1 MFFRVLSV
9 ALLFVAG
16 CSPWRAFHSS
26 EGRFAVELPGEPA
39 QTGLRLNTAL
49 GYQAA
54 VRASAENG
62 GVTFAATVA
71 ELPPDLLR
79 RAGVKAVLQG
89 QQQVEVAGKKDKII
103 DVQWDADVQGV
114 RFVYLR
120 EAGDAVGCYYL
131 IRGGRLFLLSV
142 EGPLA
147 EARGASAARFF
158 NSLEMGP

>member
-1 MFFRVLSV
+1 MFLRVLSV
-9 ALLFVAG
+9 ALLVVAG
-16 CSPWRAFHSS
+16 CSPWRTFHSPDS
-26 EGRFAVELPGEPA
+26 RFSVELPGEPA

-49 GYQAA
+49 GYLDAM
-54 VRASAENG
+54 RASAEDG

-89 QQQVEVAGKKDKII
+89 QQQVEVAAKKDKII

-120 EAGDAVGCYYL
+120 EASDAVGCYYF

-147 EARGASAARFF
+147 EARGARAARFF
-158 NSLEMGP
+158 NSLELVP